1 MAKLPGQQESMRGSS
16 PILIPGLLPEMK
28 LAFVREKERAI
39 VLAPAESNVCVGC
52 DETKKS
58 CNKVRMRSMC
68 GRYAQSLGAEELV
81 ESFSLAG
88 STLDQSL
95 PLNWNIAPTNE
106 IYIIRSE
113 SDSRILDSA
122 SWGIIAPWQKSL
134 VDARASQSHA
144 INARS
149 ESIHEKPTFRHAFRT
164 SRCLIPATGYYEW
177 ATSLGKYSPKQ
188 PFYISRED
196 GEQLSIAGIWSSWQ
210 SEKGVVIQSAAIITR
225 EAVGELATIH
235 SRMPVFMPRDRWQG
249 WLDTEARDI
258 NRLVKLMDV
267 AQLDAGLVAQP
278 VSSRVNVVANNGP
291 ELITPIE
298 LGEPETLF

>member
-1 MAKLPGQQESMRGSS
+1 
-16 PILIPGLLPEMK
+16 
-28 LAFVREKERAI
+28 
-39 VLAPAESNVCVGC
+39 
-52 DETKKS
+52 
-58 CNKVRMRSMC
+58 MC
-68 GRYAQSLGAEELV
+68 GRYAQTLGAEEIV
-81 ESFSLAG
+81 ERFELAG

-95 PLNWNIAPTNE
+95 PLNWNIAPTND
-106 IYIIRSE
+106 IYIIRNE

-122 SWGIIAPWQKSL
+122 SWGIIAPWQKSFA
-134 VDARASQSHA
+134 DARASQSHA

-177 ATSLGKYSPKQ
+177 ATSLGKYAPKQ

-210 SEKGVVIQSAAIITR
+210 SEKGQVIQSAAIITR

-235 SRMPVFMPRDRWQG
+235 SRMPVFMPQDRWDT
-249 WLDTEARDI
+249 WLNPRNTDI
-258 NRLVKLMDV
+258 NELQSLMVVENPESIVK
-267 AQLDAGLVAQP
+267 AHP
-278 VSSRVNVVANNGP
+278 VSSAVNSVANNGKGLIV
-291 ELITPIE
+291 ELP